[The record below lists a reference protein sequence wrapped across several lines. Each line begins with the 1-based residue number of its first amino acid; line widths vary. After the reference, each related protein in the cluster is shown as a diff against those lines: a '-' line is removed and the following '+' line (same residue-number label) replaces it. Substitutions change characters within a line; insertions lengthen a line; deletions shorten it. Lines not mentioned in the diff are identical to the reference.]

1 MEFVTATWDT
11 CRMKV
16 GRESL
21 QPKIN
26 FLFEFAEVWHLVVE
40 DMLSKLYGEA
50 VVQVAGFQ
58 SGTVFKPFWGVYVV
72 CGGEASSLMCVN
84 LYPLV
89 WVRGVIDG
97 GGVVV

>member
-1 MEFVTATWDT
+1 
-11 CRMKV
+11 MKV

-50 VVQVAGFQ
+50 VVQVATGFQ
-58 SGTVFKPFWGVYVV
+58 CGTVFKPFRGVYVV
-72 CGGEASSLMCVN
+72 YGSEALS
-84 LYPLV
+84 
-89 WVRGVIDG
+89 
-97 GGVVV
+97 